1 LKGPKVASPTP
12 IYLDHAATTP
22 VRPEVVEAMLPY
34 FGELYGNPSCAYGLG
49 EASRAALDASRRT
62 LAEVLGCRPRE
73 VVFTGGGTESDNLA
87 LMGVCRALASHGRH
101 LVTSGIEHH
110 AILHTAKALSH
121 DGWRVT
127 VLPVTQDG
135 LVDMAALDEAIE
147 PETALVSV
155 MHGNNEVGTVQPIAE
170 IGALCRRRG
179 VLFHTD
185 AVQTF
190 GHLPTR
196 VDELH
201 VDLLSLSAHKFYGPK
216 GVGALYVKKGVHPA
230 AIQHGGMQERGLRP
244 STENVAGIVGMG
256 EAARL
261 AAGEMEGE
269 TKRLSVLR
277 DRLTD
282 RLLAL
287 PDVRLN
293 GHPTLRLSGNVNVS
307 AAGVEGEALNLR
319 MGMRGIGTSTGSAC
333 TTGSPAP
340 SHVLLAMGIAEPW
353 LSGNLRMSLGR
364 GTTEAQVDACAKAY
378 AEIVAELRAA
388 SPTYRKGG
396 GK

>member
-1 LKGPKVASPTP
+1 VEPLTP
-12 IYLDHAATTP
+12 VYLDHAATTP
-22 VRPEVVEAMLPY
+22 ARAEVVEAMLPY
-34 FGELYGNPSCAYGLG
+34 FSTYFGNASCTYALG
-49 EASRAALDASRRT
+49 QAARDALDTARARV
-62 LAEVLGCRPRE
+62 AEVLGCRARE

-87 LMGVCRALASHGRH
+87 LVGVAKALAPQGRH

-110 AILHTAKALSH
+110 AVLHTARALSEA
-121 DGWRVT
+121 GWRVT
-127 VLPVTQDG
+127 VLPVDG
-135 LVDMAALDEAIE
+135 TGRVDPARLDDAIE
-147 PETALVSV
+147 ADTVLVSV
-155 MHGNNEVGTVQPIAE
+155 MHANNEVGTVQPIAE
-170 IGALCRRRG
+170 IGAVCRRRE

-196 VDELH
+196 VDDLG
-201 VDLLSLSAHKFYGPK
+201 VDLLSLSAHKLYGPK
-216 GVGALYVKKGVHPA
+216 GVGALYVRKGVKIAPL
-230 AIQHGGMQERGLRP
+230 QHGGKQERGLRP
-244 STENVAGIVGMG
+244 STENVAGIVGMA

-261 AAGEMEGE
+261 GAGEMEGE
-269 TKRLSVLR
+269 VKRLSALR
-277 DRLTD
+277 DRLTQ

-293 GHPTLRLSGNVNVS
+293 GHPTLRLPGNVNVS

-340 SHVLLAMGIAEPW
+340 SHVLTAMGVQEPW
-353 LSGNLRMSLGR
+353 LSGNLRMTLGR
-364 GTTEAQVDACAKAY
+364 DTTEAQVDACAKAY

-396 GK
+396 PK

>member
-1 LKGPKVASPTP
+1 MAPLTP

-22 VRPEVVEAMLPY
+22 VRPEVVAAMLPY
-34 FGELYGNPSCAYGLG
+34 FGELYGNASCTYGLG
-49 EASRAALDASRRT
+49 EASRDALDAARRT
-62 LAEVLGCRPRE
+62 VAEVLGCRPRE
-73 VVFTGGGTESDNLA
+73 VVFTAGGTESDNLA
-87 LMGVCRALASHGRH
+87 LVGACRALAAQGRH

-110 AILHTAKALSH
+110 AVLHTAKALSH

-127 VLPVTQDG
+127 VLPVDSDG
-135 LVDMAALDEAIE
+135 LVDVAALDEAIG
-147 PETALVSV
+147 PETAIVSV
-155 MHGNNEVGTVQPIAE
+155 MHANNEVGTLQPIAE

-196 VDELH
+196 VDDLH
-201 VDLLSLSAHKFYGPK
+201 VDLLALSAHKFHGPK
-216 GVGALYVKKGVHPA
+216 GVGALYVKKGVHLVP
-230 AIQHGGMQERGLRP
+230 IQHGGMQERGLRP
-244 STENVAGIVGMG
+244 STENVAGIVGMA

-261 AAGEMEGE
+261 GAGEMEGE
-269 TKRLSVLR
+269 AKRLTALR
-277 DRLTD
+277 DRLIA

-293 GHPTLRLSGNVNVS
+293 GHPTQRLPGNVNVS

-319 MGMRGIGTSTGSAC
+319 MGMKGIGTSTGSAC

-340 SHVLLAMGIAEPW
+340 SHVLSAMGLEEPW
-353 LSGNLRMSLGR
+353 LSGNLRMTLGR
-364 GTTEAQVDACAKAY
+364 DTTEAHVDACALAY
-378 AEIVAELRAA
+378 AGIVAELRAA
-388 SPTYRKGG
+388 SPTYRRGQT
-396 GK
+396 